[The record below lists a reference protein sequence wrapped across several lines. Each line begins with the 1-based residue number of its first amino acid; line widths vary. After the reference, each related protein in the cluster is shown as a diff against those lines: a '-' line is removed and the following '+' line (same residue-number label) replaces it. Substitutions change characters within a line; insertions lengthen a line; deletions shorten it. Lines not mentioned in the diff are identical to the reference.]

1 MFTIIC
7 LQNQFGK
14 RSANPLLPE
23 MKKDCDRFEE
33 GHKKGNQSNVD
44 LHKAMN
50 THITKLKLLAGP
62 LEDIKNH
69 LPSLER
75 DRGVYI

>member
-1 MFTIIC
+1 M
-7 LQNQFGK
+7 
-14 RSANPLLPE
+14 LPE
-23 MKKDCDRFEE
+23 MKKDCHRFEE

-50 THITKLKLLAGP
+50 THITNLKLLAGP

-75 DRGVYI
+75 DRGMYIDNYNVCKFKIYL

>member
-1 MFTIIC
+1 M
-7 LQNQFGK
+7 
-14 RSANPLLPE
+14 LPE

-50 THITKLKLLAGP
+50 THITNLKLLAGP

-69 LPSLER
+69 LPSLEK
-75 DRGVYI
+75 DRGVYIDNYNVCKFKIYL